1 MDTKTGSRSHAQNP
15 APTSCTRHQM
25 LVPGL
30 AQPLTAPTDPA
41 TTLKHKPIHI
51 TDTMVIANID
61 LQWEMLE
68 SRYGEQLARSV

>member
-1 MDTKTGSRSHAQNP
+1 MPQIP
-15 APTSCTRHQM
+15 PQPPCTRHQM

-41 TTLKHKPIHI
+41 TTLKPTHI
-51 TDTMVIANID
+51 TDTMVIANIG

-68 SRYGEQLARSV
+68 SRYGEQLPQLPRSV